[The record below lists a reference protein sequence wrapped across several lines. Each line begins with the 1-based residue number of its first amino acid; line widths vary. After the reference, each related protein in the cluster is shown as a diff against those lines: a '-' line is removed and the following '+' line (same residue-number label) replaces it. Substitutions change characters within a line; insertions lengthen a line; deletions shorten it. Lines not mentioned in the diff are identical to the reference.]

1 MEYGILKEVL
11 KNQIAIVPLTSMS
24 SSEKSINKNPES
36 MIITGSREQI
46 QDIVDLISNDDEPVI
61 ISYNS
66 NTLKIEGENYG
77 FIWSKTAED

>member
-66 NTLKIEGENYG
+66 NTLKIEGENDD
-77 FIWSKTAED
+77 FI

>member
-77 FIWSKTAED
+77 FI